1 MSTQGTTRVYALL
14 GHPVRHSL
22 SPALHNGWFRAHGID
37 GIYVA
42 IPVPVARASDLGG
55 ALRTLGLAGVNLTVP
70 FKTSIVGQ
78 LDGVTGLARV
88 GAVNTVVREADGRLI
103 GHNTDGPGF
112 LEGLAEVGVG
122 GVVGATALVL
132 GAGGAGRAIA
142 GALGEAGARVC
153 WLNRSVHRAEAA
165 REAVL
170 ALSPQG
176 EVRVGPLTSAAF
188 SKWAPEVDL
197 VVQATSSE
205 GAEAIASLPLERLPS
220 GATWV
225 DINYWD
231 GQPPGWSR
239 LGALGLKRQTGH
251 AMLRR
256 QAARAF
262 ALWTGVEPESSP
274 SAPPAG

>member
-1 MSTQGTTRVYALL
+1 MSIQGTTRVYALL

-22 SPALHNGWFRAHGID
+22 SPALHNQWFRTHGID
-37 GIYVA
+37 GVYVA
-42 IPVPVARASDLGG
+42 VPVPVAMANDLGV

-70 FKTSIVGQ
+70 FKTSIVEQ
-78 LDGVTGLARV
+78 LDEVVGLARV
-88 GAVNTVVREADGRLI
+88 GAVNTVVREADGRLV

-112 LEGLAEVGVG
+112 LEGLAEVGVSG
-122 GVVGATALVL
+122 LAGATVLVL

-142 GALGEAGARVC
+142 GALVGAGARVR

-170 ALSPQG
+170 AVWPEA
-176 EVRVGPLTSAAF
+176 EVRVGPLTVSAF
-188 SKWAPEVDL
+188 SKWAPKTDL

-205 GAEAIASLPLERLPS
+205 GAAAIAGLPLERLPS

-231 GQPPGWSR
+231 DQPPGWSR

-274 SAPPAG
+274 STPPAG